1 MLVNFVDLSPH
12 AIDAKANICLDHFV
26 AHTARAIKGR
36 GRAMFVTRSRLHAVR
51 YFLAFRQNMRDRHL
65 PYEPLVAFSGTVR
78 DPDTGAEHTEA
89 SLNGLS
95 AKTSI
100 QDALKLPKYRL
111 LVVANKFQTGFDE
124 PLLHTM
130 YLDKKLGSVAAVQTL
145 SRLNRTTRD
154 KTSTVV
160 IDFANEAE
168 EIRDAF
174 QEYYQQLSLE
184 EETDPNRLYDLQTEL
199 RGFDVYAALDVLE
212 FANVYFNPAV
222 ADETYQPILDR
233 VVQQWRGLGS
243 DEARE
248 GFRSALQSFVR
259 LYAYVAQLITFRD
272 VPLEQEYAF
281 ARNLARKPAAPRQ
294 RRPPDRYHRPRR
306 PRQLP
311 PPTHLRGR
319 PAPRAGKCLP
329 RRHRRRHR
337 QHAPRI
343 GHGAALRNHRGS
355 QRPARHRPHRAR
367 PRPRRGPRARPRRPR
382 RPRRR
387 DAGRQ
392 HRGLQTGARQQGRR
406 RQHHRH
412 RRRGRR
418 SLQKLSSDQAKR
430 LLRKEVFRMLTQRWD
445 RAA

>member
-1 MLVNFVDLSPH
+1 M
-12 AIDAKANICLDHFV
+12 
-26 AHTARAIKGR
+26 
-36 GRAMFVTRSRLHAVR
+36 
-51 YFLAFRQNMRDRHL
+51 
-65 PYEPLVAFSGTVR
+65 
-78 DPDTGAEHTEA
+78 
-89 SLNGLS
+89 
-95 AKTSI
+95 
-100 QDALKLPKYRL
+100 
-111 LVVANKFQTGFDE
+111 VANKFQTGFDE

-281 ARNLARKPAAPRQ
+281 ARNLARK
-294 RRPPDRYHRPRR
+294 
-306 PRQLP
+306 
-311 PPTHLRGR
+311 
-319 PAPRAGKCLP
+319 LP
-329 RRHRRRHR
+329 RRDNGGLPTGITDHVDLDSFRLQLTYEGDLRLE
-337 QHAPRI
+337 QENAYLVGI
-343 GHGAALRNHRGS
+343 GDVTASMLREPDMVQLSEIIEALNALHGIDLTERDRVRVEALMQDLVDREDLGAVMRGDNS
-355 QRPARHRPHRAR
+355 EASKQERVNKAV
-367 PRPRRGPRARPRRPR
+367 
-382 RPRRR
+382 
-387 DAGRQ
+387 DDSI
-392 HRGLQTGARQQGRR
+392 TGTVDEAVD
-406 RQHHRH
+406 
-412 RRRGRR
+412 
-418 SLQKLSSDQAKR
+418 LFKKLSSDQAKR